1 MKFRNFLGVAKTS
14 QQAYFK
20 EGVELLYPNQK
31 KAMHLAILP
40 AYDPKNPKPTG
51 WIPAVMGD
59 EESDFYT
66 TVRAAK
72 FVGHGNRRAK
82 TSFLSP
88 KTFDLNADDPYEAFV
103 DYCTHSDMWSYL
115 TKDARG
121 HKITGEIEGAVFPPM
136 KNFFVANVVDFDA
149 GARGGVFVTELSESV
164 ARSLLYSIRKD
175 GKRQNG
181 IAFEVGENGER
192 IFGDIT
198 DPNDALVVEVAF
210 GAKGWYFARPA
221 VYADGRP
228 IRMKIPETLLQHR
241 QHMEDP
247 ETFLI
252 HPGSGQDIVDR
263 LAGMLRGYKH
273 PQHQK
278 VDELEALKEAMKFA
292 YGEKYLVDDNIEEAP
307 DRVDPFGDVSAT
319 VSAEPEKKAE
329 AVSEAVDRGVAK
341 EKYTPPENP
350 PMPKSRKKAKAKV
363 VPMTPESSS
372 RVIPMTPESSSR
384 VIPMTVEAPGEDI
397 DPSDIANV
405 RAMLLGGKS

>member
-31 KAMHLAILP
+31 KALHLAILP
-40 AYDPKNPKPTG
+40 AYDPMNPKPTG
-51 WIPAVMGD
+51 WIPAVTNN

-88 KTFDLNADDPYEAFV
+88 KTFDLDADDPYEAFV
-103 DYCTHSDMWSYL
+103 DYCSRSDRWSYL
-115 TKDARG
+115 TKDKRG
-121 HKITGEIEGAVFPPM
+121 KKLTGEIEGAIFPAM

-149 GARGGVFVTELSESV
+149 GTRGGVFVTELSESV
-164 ARSLLYSIRKD
+164 AKSLLYSMRKD
-175 GKRQNG
+175 GRRQDG
-181 IAFEVGENGER
+181 IAFERDDEGKLV
-192 IFGDIT
+192 FGDIT
-198 DPNDALVVEVAF
+198 DPDDALVVEVAF
-210 GAKGWYFARPA
+210 GEKGYVARPA
-221 VYADGRP
+221 VYADGRN

-241 QHMEDP
+241 KHMEDP
-247 ETFLI
+247 ATFLI

-263 LAGMLRGYKH
+263 LAAMLRGYKSESGH
-273 PQHQK
+273 
-278 VDELEALKEAMKFA
+278 DEIKALEEAMEFA
-292 YGEKYLVDDNIEEAP
+292 YGSRYVVNADAVEEP
-307 DRVDPFGDVSAT
+307 DSIHVRDPFGDGSST
-319 VSAEPEKKAE
+319 VSAKPSEKIE
-329 AVSEAVDRGVAK
+329 AVVDAIDRGVER

-350 PMPKSRKKAKAKV
+350 PTPKPRKKTKAK
-363 VPMTPESSS
+363 
-372 RVIPMTPESSSR
+372 VIPMTPESGKR
-384 VIPMTVEAPGEDI
+384 VVPMTVEDAPGEDI

>member
-31 KAMHLAILP
+31 TALHLAILP
-40 AYDPKNPKPTG
+40 AYNPTSNKSTS
-51 WIPAVMGD
+51 WLPAVSGN

-103 DYCTHSDMWSYL
+103 DYCSRNDKWSYL
-115 TKDARG
+115 TKDKRG
-121 HKITGEIEGAVFPPM
+121 KKLTGEIEGAVFPAM

-149 GARGGVFVTELSESV
+149 GTRGGVFVTELSESV
-164 ARSLLYSIRKD
+164 AKSLLYSMRKD
-175 GKRQNG
+175 GRRQNG
-181 IAFEVGENGER
+181 IAFERGDDGELV
-192 IFGDIT
+192 FGDIT
-198 DPNDALVVEVAF
+198 SPENALVVEVAF
-210 GAKGWYFARPA
+210 GGKGYVARPA
-221 VYADGRP
+221 VYADGSP

-247 ETFLI
+247 ETFLV
-252 HPGSGQDIVDR
+252 HPGNGQEIVDR
-263 LAGMLRGYKH
+263 LAGMLRGYKSGDGT
-273 PQHQK
+273 
-278 VDELEALKEAMKFA
+278 DEIEALKEAMQFA
-292 YGEKYLVDDNIEEAP
+292 YGSRYTVDDDSVEVPEVVR
-307 DRVDPFGDVSAT
+307 DDPFGDSAAAKT

-329 AVSEAVDRGVAK
+329 AVSDAVERGVEK
-341 EKYTPPENP
+341 EKYTPLENP
-350 PMPKSRKKAKAKV
+350 PEPKRKKAKAKV

-372 RVIPMTPESSSR
+372 RVVPMTPESSSR

-405 RAMLLGGKS
+405 RAMLLGGK

>member
-31 KAMHLAILP
+31 TALHLAILP
-40 AYDPKNPKPTG
+40 AYDPASNKATS
-51 WIPAVMGD
+51 WLPAVLGN

-103 DYCTHSDMWSYL
+103 DYCSRSDKWSYL
-115 TKDARG
+115 TKDKRG
-121 HKITGEIEGAVFPPM
+121 KKLTGEIEGAVFPAM

-149 GARGGVFVTELSESV
+149 GTRGGVFVTELSESV
-164 ARSLLYSIRKD
+164 AKSLLYSMRKD
-175 GKRQNG
+175 GRRQDG
-181 IAFEVGENGER
+181 IAFERGADGELV
-192 IFGDIT
+192 FGDIT
-198 DPNDALVVEVAF
+198 SPENALVVEVAF
-210 GAKGWYFARPA
+210 GGKGYVARPA

-247 ETFLI
+247 ETFLV

-263 LAGMLRGYKH
+263 LAGMLRGYKS
-273 PQHQK
+273 K
-278 VDELEALKEAMKFA
+278 DGTDEIKALKEAMKFA
-292 YGEKYLVDDNIEEAP
+292 YGSRYTVDEDSVEVPMP
-307 DRVDPFGDVSAT
+307 DAVRDDPFGDSAAAKT

-329 AVSEAVDRGVAK
+329 AVSDAVERGVKK
-341 EKYTPPENP
+341 EKYTPLENP
-350 PMPKSRKKAKAKV
+350 PEPKRRKSKVKPLTPESGARV
-363 VPMTPESSS
+363 VPMTVE
-372 RVIPMTPESSSR
+372 
-384 VIPMTVEAPGEDI
+384 EAPGEDI